1 MQHRTVDN
9 RLTFIHSLHMH
20 LIFITLT
27 IMTQPPEQNSKG
39 ATGGVL
45 KIFANFTGK
54 HFCWRLFLTNLQVFR
69 PAMLLKGDSYTGAF
83 L

>member
-1 MQHRTVDN
+1 
-9 RLTFIHSLHMH
+9 
-20 LIFITLT
+20 
-27 IMTQPPEQNSKG
+27 MTQPPEQNSKG

-54 HFCWRLFLTNLQVFR
+54 HFCWRLFLANLQVFR